1 MCSHKTRTLYQL
13 EDKVERHRENKDI
26 KTIKEDKSKRSN
38 IQLEGI
44 LERKEKKQMKEIKK

>member
-1 MCSHKTRTLYQL
+1 MCSHKTRTLRQL
-13 EDKVERHRENKDI
+13 EDKVEGHRENKDI

-44 LERKEKKQMKEIKK
+44 LKRKEKSR

>member
-44 LERKEKKQMKEIKK
+44 LERKEKSR